1 MPPINSFRVF
11 NMSKYTAVDAVEL
24 RSHAWVTVMLMTGVM
39 SLKHQKSR
47 DQFGVTLAAA
57 FNYWSRL

>member
-11 NMSKYTAVDAVEL
+11 NMPKYTVVDAVEL
-24 RSHAWVTVMLMTGVM
+24 QSQAWVTVMLMARFM

-47 DQFGVTLAAA
+47 DRFGVTLAAA
-57 FNYWSRL
+57 LFYSLMD